1 MNYLLQ
7 KLRINSE
14 LNFDWIQRVKKT
26 LLIVLTNLKT

>member
-14 LNFDWIQRVKKT
+14 LKKLDWIQRVKKKK
-26 LLIVLTNLKT
+26 LC